1 MPTHTLL
8 DQALGLPLKQRAQLA
23 AALLRSLDGD
33 PDGDVEAAW
42 TAEIPKRVRE
52 IDAGTASLDHWP
64 EVRERARRRLR
75 EQ

>member
-1 MPTHTLL
+1 MATHTLL
-8 DQALGLPLKQRAQLA
+8 DQALGLPLNQRAQLA

-42 TAEIPKRVRE
+42 TAEIQKRVRE

-64 EVRERARRRLR
+64 DVRERARKRLR